1 MTKYVTGAQVRG
13 NVSSRSKEPQPLKC
27 IAAVVLLYIY
37 MNYVVKLNLDLRLYC
52 DLIKEGRSPFPPNK
66 NDHKRPV
73 YN

>member
-13 NVSSRSKEPQPLKC
+13 HVSSRTIKET
-27 IAAVVLLYIY
+27 AASQMYIRCCAFVHIY
-37 MNYVVKLNLDLRLYC
+37 ELVKLNLDLRLHC
-52 DLIKEGRSPFPPNK
+52 DLIKEGRSPFPPDK